1 MSIRVIITSGILLSL
16 VLFPSLLFAGA
27 DNSSKVDLNRA
38 DAAELQSLPGI
49 GPATAERIV
58 QYRNENGG
66 FGRIEEIMNVRGIG
80 EKKFERLKDLIT
92 VSSPVEPEEGNPQG
106 ETQPKPVNP
115 GT

>member
-58 QYRNENGG
+58 QYRNENGRKSSSG
-66 FGRIEEIMNVRGIG
+66 SKISLPYPR
-80 EKKFERLKDLIT
+80 RLNRKRATLR
-92 VSSPVEPEEGNPQG
+92 VKLSRNR
-106 ETQPKPVNP
+106 
-115 GT
+115 